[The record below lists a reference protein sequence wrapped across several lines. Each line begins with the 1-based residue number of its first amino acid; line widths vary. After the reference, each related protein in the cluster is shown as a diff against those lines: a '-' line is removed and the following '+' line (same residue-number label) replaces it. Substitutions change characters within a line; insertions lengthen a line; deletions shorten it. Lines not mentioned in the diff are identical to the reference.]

1 MVDNITAITVQEIG
15 GTEQEP
21 VHKENK
27 DKPIQSNYWNMLH
40 LLTIIGAT
48 SLTLSAQ
55 LLIPRHNSI
64 HYPNYWFEVPLLISI
79 VASCGLTMRYILE
92 CVTFTKEKGLIRT
105 SVVLKMFGCMF
116 VPIAGIFTLS
126 HILWTLVNEFQPPM
140 PFNGML
146 IFFATEFVHKCTL
159 WLGIMFP
166 SELRHNNGFREK
178 LKTYLMYEIWWFFMH
193 IQKDVLS
200 FGFAIAGHFQFL
212 FALLIPAVKAMN
224 KRILRKMV
232 TKMAGINDQDA
243 NVVMIFRLNIH
254 YALFVAVRMSG
265 AEILTIV
272 SVVIVD
278 FLLQLRMVHQ
288 IIQLKRKV
296 SKDQSSR
303 SITNTR
309 MEKEISELLL
319 AELTEGLVPVVY
331 VIGFSM
337 AYYGPNGHLTG
348 NVLSDLWSY
357 EKVKD
362 ATRLFF
368 VQFLLF
374 GIDLVV

>member
-1 MVDNITAITVQEIG
+1 
-15 GTEQEP
+15 
-21 VHKENK
+21 
-27 DKPIQSNYWNMLH
+27 
-40 LLTIIGAT
+40 
-48 SLTLSAQ
+48 
-55 LLIPRHNSI
+55 
-64 HYPNYWFEVPLLISI
+64 
-79 VASCGLTMRYILE
+79 
-92 CVTFTKEKGLIRT
+92 
-105 SVVLKMFGCMF
+105 
-116 VPIAGIFTLS
+116 
-126 HILWTLVNEFQPPM
+126 
-140 PFNGML
+140 
-146 IFFATEFVHKCTL
+146 
-159 WLGIMFP
+159 
-166 SELRHNNGFREK
+166 
-178 LKTYLMYEIWWFFMH
+178 MH

-200 FGFAIAGHFQFL
+200 FGFTIAGHFQFL

-243 NVVMIFRLNIH
+243 NVVMSFRLSLH

-265 AEILTIV
+265 AEIPTIV
-272 SVVIVD
+272 SVLIVD

-288 IIQLKRKV
+288 IFQLKRKV
-296 SKDQSSR
+296 SKDQSFR
-303 SITNTR
+303 SIANTR
-309 MEKEISELLL
+309 MEKEISKLLL

-374 GIDLVV
+374 GIDLVSVIVNTFILYKFGNVNLIEKFCMLLKNYWMTLVILMTLPYFRFFILTDINLAGDMTLKFDWITVEGRMAFICDSTDLNDYEKSILFFNCSSY